1 MSAVLES
8 LVSLSRML
16 GEPTRNLAIIGEGN
30 TSIRVDDDSFY
41 VKASGHHLGTI
52 TDAGFV
58 QVRFEPIL
66 RLLDEPL
73 TGPALQDAFLAARVD
88 QTGAVRPSVEVTFHA
103 MLLAECGVQC
113 IAHTHPVEVNKI
125 LCSTRA
131 EQFASNRTCPDEVVL
146 CGPRSVFIPY
156 FDPGLPL
163 AVEMRRHVRAYIEE
177 NNEPP
182 KVILLGNH
190 GLIALGSST
199 TDAFNI
205 TQMAVKSA
213 SIFAGACSIGEPVFM
228 SREDIHH
235 IYKRPDEIFRR
246 KQFI

>member
-1 MSAVLES
+1 MSEVLDS
-8 LVSLSRML
+8 LVSLSRLL
-16 GEPTRNLAIIGEGN
+16 GDPARHLAIIGEGN
-30 TSIRVDDDSFY
+30 TSVRADDDSFY

-52 TDAGFV
+52 TAAGFV
-58 QVRFEPIL
+58 QVQFAPIL

-88 QTGAVRPSVEVTFHA
+88 QSGTTRPSVEVTFHA
-103 MLLAECGVQC
+103 MLLAETGAHC

-131 EQFASNRTCPDEVVL
+131 EQFADNRIFPDEVVL
-146 CGPRSVFIPY
+146 CGPRSVLVPY

-163 AVEMRRHVRAYIEE
+163 AVEMRRRVRAYIAEY
-177 NNEPP
+177 NEPP
-182 KVILLGNH
+182 KVILLANH
-190 GLIALGSST
+190 GLITLGSST

-213 SIFAGACSIGEPVFM
+213 AIFAGACAIGEPVFM
-228 SREDIHH
+228 SQEDIHH

-246 KQFI
+246 RQFV